1 VLFIVMIA
9 VACAEAF
16 GLSLFL
22 PLFSG
27 LIDQNNNFG
36 KMDQYFGFF
45 LNYFQPE
52 NKMLV
57 LLAVLIVVFFL
68 KSTLLILHNG
78 MSAHFAMKLREK
90 WSNKIL
96 ASYLGAEY
104 IYVMNEKHG
113 VMFHN
118 TTIEP
123 FRVSKSIILLLHILS
138 KIIMTVAIF
147 IMLLYVNWK
156 ATMIVAAFGIIIMIG
171 VKNLTF
177 NYSLRFGRE
186 RLDINQE
193 ESTITS
199 ESVEA
204 IKEIKLLGKEERY
217 RTALLKKMRQFT
229 KVQTRFSIFSQL
241 PDNLLEFI
249 FIIFISAAIYYIEF
263 SPELSLKE
271 LLPILGFYMIVGQKL
286 FKYST
291 LIISQRMIIT
301 SALPSLR
308 LIHDLIYRDVSME
321 NLKKGIPFEK
331 INSDIIIKDLCFS
344 YDHSRPVF
352 KNFSMKIPMNKM
364 TALVGPSGS
373 GKSTIAE
380 ILMRLL
386 TPESG
391 HIRINGKNI
400 FDFNLS
406 SWRNKIG
413 YVSQEPFLF
422 NSSIRENILLGKQGA
437 SDRDIEE
444 AAKTANIHDFI
455 MTLEN
460 GYDTIVGDRGVKLS
474 GGQRQRI
481 VIARAVI
488 RNPELIIFDEATS
501 SLDTK
506 AEAEVQ
512 KSINNLIGDKTILVI
527 AHRLSTIK
535 KAHIVYDLGNL
546 NHDI

>member
-1 VLFIVMIA
+1 
-9 VACAEAF
+9 
-16 GLSLFL
+16 
-22 PLFSG
+22 
-27 LIDQNNNFG
+27 
-36 KMDQYFGFF
+36 
-45 LNYFQPE
+45 
-52 NKMLV
+52 
-57 LLAVLIVVFFL
+57 
-68 KSTLLILHNG
+68 
-78 MSAHFAMKLREK
+78 
-90 WSNKIL
+90 
-96 ASYLGAEY
+96 
-104 IYVMNEKHG
+104 
-113 VMFHN
+113 
-118 TTIEP
+118 
-123 FRVSKSIILLLHILS
+123 
-138 KIIMTVAIF
+138 
-147 IMLLYVNWK
+147 
-156 ATMIVAAFGIIIMIG
+156 
-171 VKNLTF
+171 
-177 NYSLRFGRE
+177 
-186 RLDINQE
+186 
-193 ESTITS
+193 
-199 ESVEA
+199 
-204 IKEIKLLGKEERY
+204 
-217 RTALLKKMRQFT
+217 
-229 KVQTRFSIFSQL
+229 
-241 PDNLLEFI
+241 
-249 FIIFISAAIYYIEF
+249 
-263 SPELSLKE
+263 LKE